1 MDVHL
6 YVSSLLLRSMFH
18 VLQGLELSSQDIQV
32 QLSRRRP
39 GQSQLT
45 TAVSIESFLSI
56 MTINLITAEKRK
68 RLSSTP
74 IRFGTRRNIG
84 HANRSSRQ
92 K

>member
-1 MDVHL
+1 MDAHP
-6 YVSSLLLRSMFH
+6 YVSSLLLRSM
-18 VLQGLELSSQDIQV
+18 VSWLQGLELSAQDIQV

-56 MTINLITAEKRK
+56 MTNNLLTVEKRK
-68 RLSSTP
+68 RLGSTP

-84 HANRSSRQ
+84 HTNRSSRQ